1 MARFWRKVSLA
12 LLFLGFLMLTL
23 ASVNAEPEQEVEEE
37 EGEES
42 TCQGAFDLYFVL
54 DK

>member
-1 MARFWRKVSLA
+1 MARFSRKVSLA
-12 LLFLGFLMLTL
+12 LLFLGFFMFTL
-23 ASVNAEPEQEVEEE
+23 ASVNAEPEQEVEE